1 MINNIKS
8 RGFITIATGKEEY
21 YQLAENLLKS
31 YRCFSKN
38 PLPFAIL
45 CDRENN
51 HTVDFDNV
59 IVFENG
65 SSNSYL
71 DKLCLGD
78 YIPYDENIFIDADCL
93 AFGDLNKL
101 FDYFQRADDFSCFGR
116 VLPLEDKSGWF
127 EYDNIGKL
135 QNRVSYVIGLHGGI
149 YFMRKGAVVE
159 KVFDEA
165 KSFISDYASF
175 NFKGEFETPG
185 DEPLVALSMAINDCR
200 PIPFR
205 LEAICCYWECLKNI
219 SIDITEG
226 KALIHGDSYIN
237 TILVHWGTRFTKGLE
252 YKKQVELLNIIRLNY
267 DDQNKRIMKCKKKYA
282 ILFLTERINKLTRR
296 IYSKIKRTIHV

>member
-51 HTVDFDNV
+51 HTADFDKV

-71 DKLCLGD
+71 DKLSLGD

-116 VLPLEDKSGWF
+116 VLPLKDKSGWF

-149 YFMRKGAVVE
+149 YFMRKGAVVK
-159 KVFDEA
+159 KVFEEA
-165 KSFISDYASF
+165 QRFIPDYASF
-175 NFKGEFETPG
+175 KFKGKFETPG
-185 DEPLVALSMAINDCR
+185 DEPLVALSMAVNNCR

-226 KALIHGDSYIN
+226 KALILGNPYIK
-237 TILVHWGTRFTKGLE
+237 TMLVHWGTRFTKGLE
-252 YKKQVELLNIIRLNY
+252 YKKQVELLNIIQCDY
-267 DDQNKRIMKCKKKYA
+267 DDQNKRIVKCKKKYA
-282 ILFLTERINKLTRR
+282 LLFLKERINKLTRR